1 MTTLEELDA
10 ALLAL
15 PTNPVT
21 DEDFTKRRE
30 LMTRRIELYNSIHN
44 PPLEQQQATQHAGGL
59 VEVIIPPGGPGA
71 FAKKVAAITTP
82 QKKTAAWSRCFHG
95 RRSTR
100 SPLESIA
107 AQVPTAEC
115 GWITTRTWSTACRK
129 ILRRLHRRPIKNR
142 EDEFNG

>member
-71 FAKKVAAITTP
+71 FAKKGGGYYYATEKDGRMVAMLPWATFHSLAFGVNRGAGPNGGMWLDYNPHLVDRLP
-82 QKKTAAWSRCFHG
+82 QNPAPPPPAPYQEPRG
-95 RRSTR
+95 
-100 SPLESIA
+100 
-107 AQVPTAEC
+107 
-115 GWITTRTWSTACRK
+115 
-129 ILRRLHRRPIKNR
+129 
-142 EDEFNG
+142 